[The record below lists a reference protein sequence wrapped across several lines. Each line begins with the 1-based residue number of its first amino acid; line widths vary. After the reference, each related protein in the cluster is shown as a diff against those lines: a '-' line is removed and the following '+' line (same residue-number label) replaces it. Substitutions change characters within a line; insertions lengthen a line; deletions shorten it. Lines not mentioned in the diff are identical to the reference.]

1 MLGYVPDMPH
11 ATARKR
17 AAVAFLAETAPD
29 QGASVSEGSLTLRR
43 QLVLVVLAARFDLA
57 LAPSSEAQNLSIS
70 ALQAAK
76 ATERLPPWF
85 ETALRAS
92 SP

>member
-57 LAPSSEAQNLSIS
+57 LAPRFRS
-70 ALQAAK
+70 AKPVDIGL
-76 ATERLPPWF
+76 
-85 ETALRAS
+85 AS
-92 SP
+92 R